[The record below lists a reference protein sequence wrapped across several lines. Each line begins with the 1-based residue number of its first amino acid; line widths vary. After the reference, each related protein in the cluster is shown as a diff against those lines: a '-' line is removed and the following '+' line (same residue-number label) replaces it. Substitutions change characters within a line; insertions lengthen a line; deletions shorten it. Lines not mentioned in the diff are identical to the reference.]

1 MTCSWAEEFVV
12 QLNRIESHANSCR
25 ELGHAI
31 HLGVYECTCGHLGG
45 VGELSVYIELDD
57 VKHIIGMKNMKTL
70 VPV

>member
-1 MTCSWAEEFVV
+1 MF
-12 QLNRIESHANSCR
+12 LGGGIRRPIESNPMRTR

-57 VKHIIGMKNMKTL
+57 VKHIIGIKNMKTL